1 MLRLIFVICL
11 AWLCLEVSGQ
21 EVTRSTDIVV
31 LRGKSYY
38 LHTVLSGQTLYS
50 ICRVYGTSVE
60 EVKALNGKKDD
71 VLSLYEVLRIPY
83 VEPFVQQDEKYYY
96 HRVQQGETMYSI
108 ARLYHIAP
116 KKLLKLNSEYE
127 DRPLSVGAV
136 VKLPLNEIVRQ
147 EPDAAETDGTG
158 TVVAENGKRSSR
170 KQEQKIEKERLAEK
184 KVVRDTLP
192 VPAYE
197 QRSDEEMVIPESP
210 LSADALV
217 KVALVLPFSAGD
229 YPLYQDTVKLQPG
242 GLSSRSEMFVGFY
255 EGILLAVDSLK
266 NLGYRIDLHV
276 FDSER
281 KSENVYWISEEINRL
296 HPDLIIGPVYASIYR
311 AMSDQLSDKSIPLV
325 YPLSSRSENLAEYPN
340 FIQVNASFSVLAEQM
355 LDWLDERKE
364 ESNILYIN
372 LLGLED
378 SDVEEKKR
386 FGRQVAA
393 LDGVHDFGWEM
404 EQNPLDTLRTLLSS
418 DQENIIV
425 LPVAKEAEVSKVL
438 PLLSAL
444 TDGYQITVLGLP
456 EWQTFSSIDHETFF
470 KLNTKLFTHSYVDYQ
485 SNEAKDMA
493 AKYRKYFYTEPG
505 TLVFKAFDM
514 GIYFIELVAKYRGHA
529 LDALKNY
536 RRTVGCTKFYFRQM
550 SEELGKENYGFYIV
564 NFSSD
569 YQLKIERP
577 QK

>member
-1 MLRLIFVICL
+1 
-11 AWLCLEVSGQ
+11 
-21 EVTRSTDIVV
+21 
-31 LRGKSYY
+31 
-38 LHTVLSGQTLYS
+38 
-50 ICRVYGTSVE
+50 
-60 EVKALNGKKDD
+60 
-71 VLSLYEVLRIPY
+71 
-83 VEPFVQQDEKYYY
+83 
-96 HRVQQGETMYSI
+96 
-108 ARLYHIAP
+108 
-116 KKLLKLNSEYE
+116 
-127 DRPLSVGAV
+127 
-136 VKLPLNEIVRQ
+136 
-147 EPDAAETDGTG
+147 
-158 TVVAENGKRSSR
+158 
-170 KQEQKIEKERLAEK
+170 
-184 KVVRDTLP
+184 
-192 VPAYE
+192 
-197 QRSDEEMVIPESP
+197 
-210 LSADALV
+210 
-217 KVALVLPFSAGD
+217 
-229 YPLYQDTVKLQPG
+229 
-242 GLSSRSEMFVGFY
+242 
-255 EGILLAVDSLK
+255 
-266 NLGYRIDLHV
+266 
-276 FDSER
+276 
-281 KSENVYWISEEINRL
+281 
-296 HPDLIIGPVYASIYR
+296 
-311 AMSDQLSDKSIPLV
+311 
-325 YPLSSRSENLAEYPN
+325 
-340 FIQVNASFSVLAEQM
+340 M

-404 EQNPLDTLRTLLSS
+404 EQNPLDTLRTLLSY

-444 TDGYQITVLGLP
+444 TDGYRITVLGLP

-493 AKYRKYFYTEPG
+493 AKDRKYFYTEPG